1 MTVMLY
7 EAQRA
12 MRQRRAMAMK
22 RGLVAVLDIGTSKV
36 ACLVLKFDPERAQ
49 DFHGDGIGSLAG
61 QGDFRVIGAATTRA
75 RGMEFGEIIAMEEAE
90 RAVRT
95 AVQGAQKMANVRL
108 DHVIVTFSG
117 GRPRSYGVHGQ
128 TQIEEGAVTENDIG
142 RAIANCDIPDYG
154 VGAREPIHALPVGFS
169 LDGQAGLKDPRG
181 QIGSSLTV
189 DMHLL
194 TAGARTVQNIMHC
207 VRRCDLE
214 LCDLAVSPYA
224 AGLSALVED
233 EQELGA
239 ACVDLGAGTTGVSIF
254 MKRQMIFADAVRI
267 GGAHITSDISQGL
280 GISSRVSERLKTF
293 HGGLIATGADDRD
306 QIEIP
311 SPFDEVT
318 GERRTVSRTELIGI
332 IRPRMEEILEDVR
345 DMLDAAGFDYLQG
358 QRVVLTGGGA
368 QMPGLEELATAKLG
382 RQVRCGRPLRVQGL
396 PQAATGPAFSAV
408 VGLAMH
414 TVHPQDEC
422 WDFEM
427 PSDLN
432 GSRTFKRAL
441 RWFRDNW

>member
-1 MTVMLY
+1 MTMMLY

-12 MRQRRAMAMK
+12 MRQRRAVAMK
-22 RGLVAVLDIGTSKV
+22 RGLVAVLDIGTSKI
-36 ACLVLKFDPERAQ
+36 ACLVLKFDPERAES
-49 DFHGDGIGSLAG
+49 FRGDGVGSLAG
-61 QGDFRVIGAATTRA
+61 QGEFRVIGAATTRA

-108 DHVIVTFSG
+108 DHVIVCFSG

-128 TQIEEGAVTENDIG
+128 SEIEEGAVTEADIG
-142 RAIANCDIPDYG
+142 RAIANADMPDYG
-154 VGAREPIHALPVGFS
+154 VGAREPIHAQPVGFS
-169 LDGQAGLKDPRG
+169 LDGKAGLKDPRG
-181 QIGSSLTV
+181 QVGSTLTV

-194 TAGARTVQNIMHC
+194 TAGARTVQNVMQC

-214 LCDLAVSPYA
+214 LCDLAVSPYV
-224 AGLSALVED
+224 AGLSSLVED

-239 ACVDLGAGTTGVSIF
+239 ACIDFGAGTTGVSIF
-254 MKRQMIFADAVRI
+254 MKRQMIFADALRV
-267 GGAHITSDISQGL
+267 GGSHVTSDISQGL
-280 GISSRVSERLKTF
+280 HVSSRVAERLKTF

-306 QIEIP
+306 VIEIP

-318 GERRTVSRTELIGI
+318 GERRSVTRTELIGI
-332 IRPRMEEILEDVR
+332 IRPRVEEILEDVR
-345 DMLDAAGFDYLQG
+345 DLLDAAGFDYLPG

-368 QMPGLEELATAKLG
+368 QLPGLEELATSKLG
-382 RQVRCGRPLRVQGL
+382 RQVRSGRPLRVQGL
-396 PQAATGPAFSAV
+396 PQAATGPAFSSV

-427 PSDLN
+427 PSDVN
-432 GSRTFKRAL
+432 GNRSIRRAL
-441 RWFRDNW
+441 RWFKDNW

>member
-1 MTVMLY
+1 MTQMLY

-12 MRQRRAMAMK
+12 MRNRREAAMK
-22 RGLVAVLDIGTSKV
+22 RGLVAVLDVGTSKV
-36 ACLVLKFDPERAQ
+36 ACLVLKFDPERAKE
-49 DFHGDGIGSLAG
+49 FRTDGVGSMAG
-61 QGDFRVIGAATTRA
+61 QGEFRVIGAATTRA

-95 AVQGAQKMANVRL
+95 ALQGAQKMANVRL

-128 TQIEEGAVTENDIG
+128 TDVEDGEVSEYDIG
-142 RAIANCDIPDYG
+142 RAVANCDIPDYG
-154 VGAREPIHALPVGFS
+154 AGSREPIHAQPVNFT
-169 LDGQAGLKDPRG
+169 LDTHSGLKDPRG
-181 QIGSSLTV
+181 QVGNQLSV

-194 TAGARTVQNIMHC
+194 TAGTRTVQNLMQV

-214 LCDLAVSPYA
+214 LCDLTVSSYA

-233 EQELGA
+233 EVELGA

-254 MKRQMIFADAVRI
+254 MRRQMIFADSVRI
-267 GGAHITSDISQGL
+267 GGAHITSDICQGL
-280 GISSRVSERLKTF
+280 GVSSQVAERLKTF

-306 QIEIP
+306 RIEVP
-311 SPFDEVT
+311 SPFDEMV
-318 GERRTVSRTELIGI
+318 GERRRVSRTELIGI

-345 DMLDAAGFDYLQG
+345 NMLNAAGFDYMQG
-358 QRVVLTGGGA
+358 QKVVLTGGGS

-382 RQVRCGRPLRVQGL
+382 RQVRCGGPLRVQGL
-396 PQAATGPAFSAV
+396 PQAATGPGFASV

-414 TVHPQDEC
+414 TVNPQDEC

-427 PSDLN
+427 PNDQN
-432 GSRTFKRAL
+432 GNQTIKKALSWFKN
-441 RWFRDNW
+441 NW